1 MKKPIKNIKIQGFEP
16 LEELASFSKHVAQ
29 EGIVLLKNQDSVLP
43 LFNKRI
49 AVFGRI
55 QFNYYKS
62 GTGSGGLVNV
72 RHVPSFIEVLQKEP
86 NINLDQ
92 SVISTYAHWVEEF
105 PFDSGNGQWA
115 SEPWNQNEMV
125 IDEDLV
131 EKSGRHNDV
140 AVVVFG
146 RTAGEDKDNH
156 AFQGSYYLTDV
167 ENDLLKKVT
176 THFKQTVV
184 VLNVGNPID
193 MTFMDQYKVDGLVY
207 AWHGGGYGAD
217 ALKDVL
223 MGYATPSGK
232 LPMTMIK
239 DLTLDPSY
247 KNFGHKAKVYY
258 QEDIYVGYRYFETFD
273 PDAVRYPFGFGLSYT
288 SFKVT
293 PINFD
298 VEDKTI
304 TFNIEVNN
312 TGKVSGKEVVQIY
325 LEAPQGL
332 LGKPKRTLVGFVKTK
347 LLKPKASE
355 LLEVKID
362 LFNLASYDDEGLIYK
377 SSYVLEKGDYHFHVG
392 TSIRDT
398 KRFGEIEIKDDI
410 ITLKSEEISAPN
422 EAFKRI
428 KPDKEFNVTYYD
440 VPLREANYNER
451 ILKEVP
457 KLIETN
463 NQKLNLSDVYLK
475 KATLEAFIGS
485 LSVDEMIQLTRGE
498 GMSSPKVTAGTAS
511 AFGGVTPS
519 LLKKGIPLV
528 CCADGPSG
536 IRMDSGF
543 YASSLPNGILLASTF
558 NTKLVEMLYQLL
570 GLEMKAY
577 NVDVILGPGMNI
589 HRNPL
594 NGRNFEYYSED
605 PLLTGMIAS
614 SAIKGLQKEGV
625 TGTLKHV
632 FANNQET
639 DRFNVNAVV
648 SERAQREIYL
658 KGFEIAIKDAGARAI
673 MTSYNPVNDLWTAS
687 HFEVNKKLIRDEWG
701 FKGILVTDWWAKLN
715 DWGNPIGDVK
725 NTKAMIISQNDLY
738 MVIKDSLSNSN
749 DDNSKESYLNGSL
762 KLEHLQKV
770 AYNIL
775 SFILKTPAF
784 FRMHGLPLSVYK
796 PRLRSW
802 MQISDQTLNLPL
814 VQSILVNNQK
824 FEVNPLV
831 FKQYVESENPFKSI
845 EIKSGEVY
853 FKKDS
858 AIIKSYND
866 EEQFI
871 YHLYRGKAELKTK
884 DLIDL
889 DTLKID
895 KYPVVG
901 LNAWVAHQFT
911 NDTAIYDTSLIS
923 VRGDTLSIDK
933 KDAILSYPVHFRLP
947 GKYVVEFILSSS
959 ASTLAQLPFSIF
971 VDNRYHTTITINGT
985 EGKTTHAK
993 ATILVDPKDSIIS
1006 FKFNK
1011 SNIELQKIT
1020 ILRHG

>member
-1 MKKPIKNIKIQGFEP
+1 MINQIKKIKIKGFEP
-16 LEELASFSKHVAQ
+16 LEALASFSKHVAQ
-29 EGIVLLKNQDSVLP
+29 EGIVLLKNEQAVLP
-43 LFNKRI
+43 LFKKRV

-86 NINLDQ
+86 NIKLDQ
-92 SVISTYAHWVEEF
+92 SVLNTYAQWIEEF

-115 SEPWNQNEMV
+115 SEPWNQNEMA
-125 IDEDLV
+125 IDESLV
-131 EKSGRHNDV
+131 AKSGEHNDV
-140 AVVVFG
+140 AVVIFG

-156 AFQGSYYLTDV
+156 ASKGSYYLTDV

-184 VLNVGNPID
+184 ILNVGNPID
-193 MTFMDQYKVDGLVY
+193 MTFMDEYSVDGLVY

-223 MGYATPSGK
+223 MGYSSPSGK

-239 DLTLDPSY
+239 DLRLDPSY
-247 KNFGHKAKVYY
+247 KNFGHKGKVYY
-258 QEDIYVGYRYFETFD
+258 QEDIYVGYRYFETFN
-273 PDAVRYPFGFGLSYT
+273 PEAVRYPFGFGLSYT
-288 SFKVT
+288 SFKVI
-293 PINFD
+293 PKSFD
-298 VEDKTI
+298 VDDKTI
-304 TFNIEVNN
+304 TFNIEVINK
-312 TGKVSGKEVVQIY
+312 GKVAGKEVVQIY

-332 LGKPKRTLVGFVKTK
+332 LGKPKRTLAGFVKTK
-347 LLKPKASE
+347 LLQPKTSE

-377 SSYVLEKGDYHFHVG
+377 SCYVLEKGDYHFHVG

-398 KRFGEIEIKDDI
+398 QRFGEIEMRDDI

-428 KPDKEFNVTYYD
+428 KPDKAFNVTYHD
-440 VPLREANYNER
+440 VPLRQANYNER

-463 NQKLNLSDVYLK
+463 NQKVNLSDVYHK

-570 GLEMKAY
+570 GLEMKGY

-605 PLLTGMIAS
+605 PLLSGMIAS

-639 DRFNVNAVV
+639 DRFNVNAIV

-658 KGFEIAIKDAGARAI
+658 KGFEIAIKDGGARAI

-749 DDNSKESYLNGSL
+749 DDNSKESFLNGSL

-770 AYNIL
+770 SYNIL

-796 PRLRSW
+796 PRLRPW
-802 MQISDQTLNLPL
+802 MQSNNQTLNLPL
-814 VQSILVNNQK
+814 VQSILVNDQK
-824 FEVNPLV
+824 VEVNPLI
-831 FKQYVESENPFKSI
+831 FKQYVESETPFKSI
-845 EIKSGEVY
+845 KIKSGDIY
-853 FKKDS
+853 HSKDT

-871 YHLYRGKAELKTK
+871 YHLYRGKRELITK

-911 NDTAIYDTSLIS
+911 NDTAIYDSSLIS
-923 VRGDTLSIDK
+923 MRGDYLSVDK

-947 GKYVVEFILSSS
+947 GKYVVECVLSSS
-959 ASTLAQLPFSIF
+959 ASSLAQLPFSIF

>member
-1 MKKPIKNIKIQGFEP
+1 MKNSIKNIKIKGFEP
-16 LEELASFSKHVAQ
+16 LEALASFSKHVAE
-29 EGIVLLKNQDSVLP
+29 EGIVLLKNDEKVLP
-43 LFNKRI
+43 LFKKRV

-86 NINLDQ
+86 NIKLDQ
-92 SVISTYAHWVEEF
+92 TVLNTYAQWVEEF

-115 SEPWNQNEMV
+115 SEPWNQNEME
-125 IDEDLV
+125 INEDLV
-131 EKSGRHNDV
+131 LNSSQNNDV
-140 AVVVFG
+140 AVVIFG

-156 AFQGSYYLTDV
+156 PSKGSYYLTDI
-167 ENDLLKKVT
+167 ETDLLKKVT
-176 THFKQTVV
+176 KHFKQTVV

-207 AWHGGGYGAD
+207 AWHGGGYGAY

-223 MGYATPSGK
+223 MGYSSPSGK

-239 DLTLDPSY
+239 DLTLDPSL
-247 KNFGHKAKVYY
+247 KNFGHKGKVYY

-273 PDAVRYPFGFGLSYT
+273 TNAVRYPFGFGLSY
-288 SFKVT
+288 SQFKVT
-293 PINFD
+293 PKNFD

-304 TFNIEVNN
+304 TFNIEVKN
-312 TGKVSGKEVVQIY
+312 TGKVAGKEVVQIY

-332 LGKPKRTLVGFVKTK
+332 LGKPKRTLAGFVKTK
-347 LLKPKASE
+347 LLQPKATE
-355 LLEVKID
+355 LLEVKLD

-398 KRFGEIEIKDDI
+398 QRFGEIEMRDDI

-422 EAFKRI
+422 ELFKRI
-428 KPDKEFNVTYYD
+428 KPDEDFNVTYHD
-440 VPLREANYNER
+440 VPLRQANYNER
-451 ILKEVP
+451 ISKEVP

-463 NQKLNLSDVYLK
+463 NQKVNLSDVYHK
-475 KATLEAFIGS
+475 KATLETFIGS

-558 NTKLVEMLYQLL
+558 NTKLVETLYQLL
-570 GLEMKAY
+570 ALEMKGY
-577 NVDVILGPGMNI
+577 NVDIILGPGMNI

-639 DRFNVNAVV
+639 DRFNVNSIV

-658 KGFEIAIKDAGARAI
+658 KGFEIAIKDGGARAI

-715 DWGNPIGDVK
+715 DWGNPVGDVK

-770 AYNIL
+770 AHNIL

-784 FRMHGLPLSVYK
+784 FRMHGLPLSIYK
-796 PRLRSW
+796 PRLRPW
-802 MQISDQTLNLPL
+802 MQSNVGTINMPL
-814 VQSILVNNQK
+814 VKSIIVNDEK
-824 FEVNPLV
+824 IATNPLI
-831 FKQYVESENPFKSI
+831 FKQYIETEKPFKI
-845 EIKSGEVY
+845 IKTNSGDV
-853 FKKDS
+853 FHSQDT
-858 AIIKSYND
+858 AIIKAYND
-866 EEQFI
+866 DEQFI
-871 YHLYRGKAELKTK
+871 YHLYRGKANVVTK

-889 DTLKID
+889 DALKVD
-895 KYPVVG
+895 TYPVVG
-901 LNAWVAHQFT
+901 LNAWVAHQFA
-911 NDTAIYDTSLIS
+911 NDSAIYDASLITK
-923 VRGDTLSIDK
+923 VGDHLKVDK

-947 GKYVVEFILSSS
+947 GKYVVECVLSSS
-959 ASTLAQLPFSIF
+959 ASSLAQLPFSIF

-985 EGKTTHAK
+985 EGKTTYAK
-993 ATILVDPKDSIIS
+993 ATILVDPKDSVIS

-1011 SNIELQKIT
+1011 SNIEIQKIT